1 MIPLPNYQEL
11 SQALV
16 NSYEYNL
23 IKQFNL
29 TTDDRRDFFHPF
41 YEDTTESDLLRR
53 IKTSK
58 ITNWSQFIY
67 PCITVSQEDLAK
79 APKSLTDLDPNSQD
93 LPVAT
98 LVCDLHY
105 EKEWA
110 FRRRYVQSCAD
121 VDINTKPCDGT
132 FACLCMYGDT
142 EFYRVSK
149 TMPVVP
155 DDYRG
160 LNTTLS
166 QAFFITKT
174 DGEQSQDEE
183 LSIIMIAVIIGS
195 ATIGTIFLCCICYYC
210 GMYFAN
216 RSHRVSYLDKKKSKV
231 ATMRKST

>member
-1 MIPLPNYQEL
+1 M
-11 SQALV
+11 
-16 NSYEYNL
+16 

-29 TTDDRRDFFHPF
+29 TSDDNRDFFHPF

-67 PCITVSQEDLAK
+67 PCITVSPEDLSK
-79 APKSLTDLDPNSQD
+79 APKSLTDLDPNSKD
-93 LPVAT
+93 MPIGT

-105 EKEWA
+105 EKEWG

-121 VDINTKPCDGT
+121 VDVNTKPCDGT

-155 DDYRG
+155 
-160 LNTTLS
+160 
-166 QAFFITKT
+166 
-174 DGEQSQDEE
+174 
-183 LSIIMIAVIIGS
+183 
-195 ATIGTIFLCCICYYC
+195 
-210 GMYFAN
+210 
-216 RSHRVSYLDKKKSKV
+216 
-231 ATMRKST
+231 